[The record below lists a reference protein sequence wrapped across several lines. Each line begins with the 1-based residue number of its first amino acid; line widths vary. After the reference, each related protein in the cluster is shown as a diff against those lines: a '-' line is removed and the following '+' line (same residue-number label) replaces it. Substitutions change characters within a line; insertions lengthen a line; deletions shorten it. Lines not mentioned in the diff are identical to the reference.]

1 VDINQ
6 VYRAPSIPKLGK
18 KTVSSSVLRSASVT
32 KTTPKLKTTRF
43 SFIKPRI
50 SAEDLKTDVSSISST
65 ESLIETNRILV
76 DIQRQ
81 LAIDFAM
88 RIAEEKQLLK
98 DVKKAE
104 SRRKF
109 ASKEKFVEST
119 QKISGAL
126 GGSIFKIA
134 SPIKSVFD
142 KIKEFF
148 SLILTGIVLNA
159 AFKWLQ
165 NPENRAKL
173 EKVFEFVGTYWKE
186 LIGVFLG
193 IKLAG
198 VILKLVGLAKLL
210 RGKGPGS
217 PLDCAGVM
225 KCFATSVVPFLAAN
239 PKVVNQIGQSFLRS
253 RQFLTGLVGALG
265 LTSILGGS
273 TPTVEPPSTLPVTP
287 EPDLTFDTNPLNQP
301 GFNFN
306 WGDIAQGFVAL
317 FSLYKL
323 WPYLTGGGW
332 TAQAD
337 GGTIPAPKKCT
348 SCSSPVLRA
357 SSGMTVPGQG
367 PGWIDSVRAMLAPG
381 EEVIRATSAMLFRPL
396 LKDINDN
403 AGRKWTDFS
412 QAIKKL
418 FIITEYQQEVQ
429 EKMFKVIEQ
438 FSDYLKEQ
446 INKKLLD
453 EGIGGAASGPGM
465 NFMPT
470 SRPATMQPKII
481 MSSTS
486 PRSYESLASNNNGS
500 GGMTFLP
507 MVLPTQKSKP
517 PEIPQMQGKATEV
530 PVISPVDFSN
540 PWMEVSPEWYGIQLY
555 G

>member
-126 GGSIFKIA
+126 GGTIFKIA

-210 RGKGPGS
+210 RGKGPGGGS

-273 TPTVEPPSTLPVTP
+273 TPTVELPSTLPVTP
-287 EPDLTFDTNPLNQP
+287 EPDLTFNTNPQDQP
-301 GFNFN
+301 GFNF
-306 WGDIAQGFVAL
+306 GYTLETLVSII
-317 FSLYKL
+317 
-323 WPYLTGGGW
+323 GGILGSGKVFRPLGN
-332 TAQAD
+332 AD

-530 PVISPVDFSN
+530 PVVSPVDFSN

>member
-126 GGSIFKIA
+126 GGTIFKIA

-210 RGKGPGS
+210 RGKGPGGGS

-287 EPDLTFDTNPLNQP
+287 EPDLTFNTDPQDQP
-301 GFNFN
+301 GFNF
-306 WGDIAQGFVAL
+306 GYTLETLVSII
-317 FSLYKL
+317 
-323 WPYLTGGGW
+323 GGILGLGKVFRPLGN
-332 TAQAD
+332 AD

-486 PRSYESLASNNNGS
+486 PRSYESLASNSNGS

>member
-1 VDINQ
+1 
-6 VYRAPSIPKLGK
+6 
-18 KTVSSSVLRSASVT
+18 
-32 KTTPKLKTTRF
+32 
-43 SFIKPRI
+43 
-50 SAEDLKTDVSSISST
+50 
-65 ESLIETNRILV
+65 
-76 DIQRQ
+76 
-81 LAIDFAM
+81 
-88 RIAEEKQLLK
+88 
-98 DVKKAE
+98 
-104 SRRKF
+104 
-109 ASKEKFVEST
+109 
-119 QKISGAL
+119 
-126 GGSIFKIA
+126 
-134 SPIKSVFD
+134 
-142 KIKEFF
+142 
-148 SLILTGIVLNA
+148 
-159 AFKWLQ
+159 
-165 NPENRAKL
+165 
-173 EKVFEFVGTYWKE
+173 
-186 LIGVFLG
+186 
-193 IKLAG
+193 
-198 VILKLVGLAKLL
+198 
-210 RGKGPGS
+210 
-217 PLDCAGVM
+217 
-225 KCFATSVVPFLAAN
+225 
-239 PKVVNQIGQSFLRS
+239 
-253 RQFLTGLVGALG
+253 
-265 LTSILGGS
+265 
-273 TPTVEPPSTLPVTP
+273 
-287 EPDLTFDTNPLNQP
+287 
-301 GFNFN
+301 
-306 WGDIAQGFVAL
+306 
-317 FSLYKL
+317 
-323 WPYLTGGGW
+323 LTGGGW

-517 PEIPQMQGKATEV
+517 PQMPQMQNVATDV
-530 PVISPVDFSN
+530 PLVSPVDFTN
-540 PWMEVSPEWYGIQLY
+540 PWMDISPEWYGIQLY

>member
-1 VDINQ
+1 MDINQ

-126 GGSIFKIA
+126 GGTIFKIA

-210 RGKGPGS
+210 RGKGPGGGS

-273 TPTVEPPSTLPVTP
+273 TPTVELPSTLPVTP
-287 EPDLTFDTNPLNQP
+287 EPDLTFNTNPQYQP
-301 GFNFN
+301 GFDF
-306 WGDIAQGFVAL
+306 GKSLVGIAGLIFTI
-317 FSLYKL
+317 
-323 WPYLTGGGW
+323 LTAGMIQVPGPLGE
-332 TAQAD
+332 AN

-530 PVISPVDFSN
+530 PVVSPVDFSN